1 MTEKIIRF
9 FKAKETVG
17 RHEAGDIAEH
27 YRDLIRQNLGYIEA
41 QCVKAVRIQL
51 GKHHT
56 LAGPD
61 MELQIENEALELS
74 SLVLDKLEAD
84 DFKILRQ
91 FQGKS
96 KLTTYLT
103 AIISRSAVDMLRQ
116 KYGRSRQK
124 ERARTLGPLG
134 EKVYKIVFQQ
144 GLSLVEVQ
152 KDFLHRRLPVP
163 TDKAIQEVIEKIGG
177 PGKIPAEAPDIKTGY
192 LRPADNPREKAS
204 VVVPDNSGSP
214 EQTLEDQAKRQA
226 VDDVLSE
233 LIDGLSGEDR
243 MILRMRF
250 GLGKQENPRKI
261 PDIAAALNISPKTVY
276 KRIDTILGKCRK
288 HLAVKGVTIHDLF

>member
-9 FKAKETVG
+9 FKAKGT
-17 RHEAGDIAEH
+17 ADH
-27 YRDLIRQNLGYIEA
+27 YRDVIRQNLDYIEA
-41 QCVKAVRIQL
+41 QCVKAVRVQL

-56 LAGPD
+56 FAGPD
-61 MELQIENEALELS
+61 IELQIENEALELS
-74 SLVLDKLEAD
+74 SLVLDKLEAN
-84 DFKILRQ
+84 DFKVLRD

-103 AIISRSAVDMLRQ
+103 AIISRAAVDMLRQ
-116 KYGRSRQK
+116 KYGRSRQT
-124 ERARTLGPLG
+124 ERAKALGPLG

-163 TDKAIQEVIEKIGG
+163 TDEAIQEAIHKIGG
-177 PGKIPAEAPDIKTGY
+177 TGKIPAEAPDIKTGY
-192 LRPADNPREKAS
+192 LRPADNPREKA
-204 VVVPDNSGSP
+204 VVEVPDNSGNP
-214 EQTLEDQAKRQA
+214 EKTLEDQTRRQT
-226 VDDVLSE
+226 VDQVLSE
-233 LIDGLSGEDR
+233 LVDGLSGEDR

-250 GLGKQENPRKI
+250 GLGEQENPRKI
-261 PDIAAALNISPKTVY
+261 PDIAAALRLSPKTIY

-288 HLAVKGVTIHDLF
+288 RLALKGVTIHDLF